1 MITDLL
7 FDRRPEH
14 HASDMLLGM
23 AAGAAIG
30 AAGAMLASQN
40 QCQMKRTAH
49 KMAKGAEH
57 AVMKLDKM
65 VSDFVDEHK

>member
-1 MITDLL
+1 MMMDML
-7 FDRRPEH
+7 FDRRPPH
-14 HASDMLLGM
+14 NAADMLMGM

-30 AAGAMLASQN
+30 AAGAMLAGQN
-40 QCQMKRTAH
+40 QRQMKRTAH

>member
-1 MITDLL
+1 MIMDML
-7 FDRRPEH
+7 FDHRPSH
-14 HASDMLLGM
+14 SASDMLLGM

-30 AAGAMLASQN
+30 VAGTMLAGQN
-40 QCQMKRTAH
+40 QRQMKRTAH

-65 VSDFVDEHK
+65 VSDFVDDHK

>member
-1 MITDLL
+1 MMMDML
-7 FDRRPEH
+7 FDRRPAH
-14 HASDMLLGM
+14 HASDLLIGM

-30 AAGAMLASQN
+30 AAGMMMAEQN
-40 QCQMKRTAH
+40 QRQMKRTAH